1 MRHSDADLVVIG
13 AGSAGVRAARRAAEL
28 GAQVAIVEA
37 REVGG
42 TCVNRGCI
50 PKKLLVM
57 ASEYGAFW
65 GEARGYGWD
74 LAPGRLDWQRLI
86 RNKDREIDRL
96 NGAYEGLLDRAGVR
110 LHRGQALLIDP
121 HTVAI
126 GSERLSGRFI
136 LVATGGTPRVPD
148 VTGKE
153 HAVTS
158 DQVFSLER
166 FPPRVIVVGGG
177 YVAVEL
183 AGIFNGLGAA
193 TTLMH
198 RGARLLS
205 GFDERLC
212 RFLAEQMVL
221 RGVDLRF
228 NTELT
233 AIVRTDGALVAR
245 STQATEQ
252 PADLIVLA
260 TGRTPNTRGLG
271 LEDIGVRLSTSAAV
285 LVDADYCSS
294 VPSVYA
300 AGDVID
306 RVRLTPV
313 ALAEGSVVAEH
324 LFGGRPHAIDYE
336 NIPSAVFSQPCL
348 ASVGPNE
355 AQARAGFGRIA
366 VYEGRFTPL
375 RNRLLDGCEE
385 ALVRLIVDVASD
397 RVVGVQMVGAD
408 AAEVIQGVAIAV
420 RSGATKADFD
430 ATLGIH
436 PTLAEELVTLR
447 TPLP

>member
-1 MRHSDADLVVIG
+1 MRRYDFDLVVIG

-57 ASEYGAFW
+57 ASEYGAYL
-65 GEARGYGWD
+65 GEARAYGWNA
-74 LAPGRLDWQRLI
+74 APGRLDWPRLV
-86 RNKDREIDRL
+86 RNKDREIERL
-96 NGAYEGLLDRAGVR
+96 NGAYEGLLDRAGVLLR
-110 LHRGQALLIDP
+110 RGPARLIDP

-126 GSERLSGRFI
+126 DSERLSGRFI
-136 LVATGGTPRVPD
+136 LIATGGAPRVPD
-148 VTGKE
+148 VPGKE
-153 HAVTS
+153 QAVTS

-183 AGIFNGLGAA
+183 AGIFKGLGAA
-193 TTLMH
+193 TTLIH

-228 NTELT
+228 DTELT
-233 AIVRTDGALVAR
+233 AISRSNSALIAR
-245 STQATEQ
+245 YAKATEQ
-252 PADLIVLA
+252 HTDLIVLA
-260 TGRTPNTRGLG
+260 TGRAPNTRGLG
-271 LEDIGVRLSTSAAV
+271 LEDIGVRLSPSAAV
-285 LVDADYCSS
+285 LVDADYRSS

-300 AGDVID
+300 AGDVIE

-313 ALAEGSVVAEH
+313 AVAEGTLVAEH
-324 LFGGRPHAIDYE
+324 LFGGRPRAIDYE

-355 AQARAGFGRIA
+355 AQARARFGRVA

-375 RNRLLDGCEE
+375 RNRLLDAREE

-397 RVVGVQMVGAD
+397 RVVGAQMVGAD

-447 TPLP
+447 AALP